1 MKIRK
6 MLENDYVRVIANCFF
21 VSSVFNGSKRY
32 SSLDGYDYVI

>member
-1 MKIRK
+1 

-21 VSSVFNGSKRY
+21 LSSVFNGSKRY